1 MFFYIYNFKKEK
13 DFSTLNMQGAVAVV
27 LNDGFLYYKQ
37 YSVYQ
42 EVHSNYVFGIP

>member
-1 MFFYIYNFKKEK
+1 MLFYIYNFKEEK
-13 DFSTLNMQGAVAVV
+13 DFSTLNMQDALAV
-27 LNDGFLYYKQ
+27 LIMGFLYYKQ